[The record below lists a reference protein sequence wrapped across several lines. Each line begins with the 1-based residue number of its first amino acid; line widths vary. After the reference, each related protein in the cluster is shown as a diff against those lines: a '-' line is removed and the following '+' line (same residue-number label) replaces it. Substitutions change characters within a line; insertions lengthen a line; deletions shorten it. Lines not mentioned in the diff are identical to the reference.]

1 MLTLEQFKN
10 ARSTLQGV
18 LRPTPLI
25 YSPYLSKTCGN
36 YVYLKPENM
45 QVTGP
50 TSFGGPILRSAL

>member
-45 QVTGP
+45 QVTGAYK
-50 TSFGGPILRSAL
+50 LRGAYF

>member
-25 YSPYLSKTCGN
+25 YSPNFYKTFGN
-36 YVYLKPENM
+36 NEYLKP
-45 QVTGP
+45 
-50 TSFGGPILRSAL
+50 